1 MALIQSTTIQRE
13 VEFSVLYIEE
23 PAEKDIGH
31 PNSVE
36 IYSVML
42 NGVQVTL
49 TQEQYDSIRREVVE
63 EVYS

>member
-1 MALIQSTTIQRE
+1 MALIQSTTVQRE
-13 VEFSVLYIEE
+13 VEFLVKYIEE

-36 IYSVML
+36 IFSVML
-42 NGVQVTL
+42 NGVQVKL
-49 TQEQYDSIRREVVE
+49 TQEQCDSIRREVVE